1 MKLIVITKDTFFPE
15 EASWINA
22 MMSDFDFILHIRK
35 PFASLAET
43 ENFLQHIDH
52 SYYGRIVLHDHYT
65 LAEAYR
71 LKGIHLN
78 ARNRDFKMEGV
89 YWKQAS
95 ISRSCHSIA
104 EVEKYKDQCHYVTL
118 SPIYDSISKQG
129 YKAAFSESEMKK
141 AFEKGI
147 IDHQVIALG
156 GIDSSHILHLTNM
169 GFGGIAVLG
178 MIWKHKDLHS
188 ILTEL
193 TLLYKL
199 KQ

>member
-1 MKLIVITKDTFFPE
+1 MKLIIITKDTFFPE

-22 MMSDFDFILHIRK
+22 MMSDFNFILHIRK

-43 ENFLQHIDH
+43 ENFLQHINP

-95 ISRSCHSIA
+95 ISRSC
-104 EVEKYKDQCHYVTL
+104 
-118 SPIYDSISKQG
+118 P
-129 YKAAFSESEMKK
+129 
-141 AFEKGI
+141 
-147 IDHQVIALG
+147 
-156 GIDSSHILHLTNM
+156 
-169 GFGGIAVLG
+169 
-178 MIWKHKDLHS
+178 DLHHERVQS
-188 ILTEL
+188 
-193 TLLYKL
+193 LLMYDK
-199 KQ
+199 